1 TFVTNGARAKYAFP
15 LGERHL
21 LTVGAEAW
29 RMKADPERYMDNN
42 PPLFDNNMRND
53 PFDRGSIDST
63 GLFVQD
69 EFELGR
75 TRFVA
80 GARFDRVEGDARQK
94 GVGPAA
100 QTSGLSHSDTNVSW
114 SIGATHP
121 LAESLNLYA
130 NVGRAYRAA
139 DMRERFEDS
148 ARGDGYYHVG
158 NPQLKPERSTSVE
171 IGLKGRNDRL
181 DYRAAAFHTRI
192 DDYIAGRVTGE
203 ISAAN
208 GLPIKRTGNLDE
220 IVVYGLEGAASMP
233 VGIFVADAAF
243 TWLRG
248 ENRQDDE
255 ALYQMPPAELRLGIG
270 QPAAQGFYWR
280 TQLRAVARQDRIA
293 TRFSAGTENETAGFA
308 TADAQL
314 GWRFGR
320 LGGLSAASIDVRFLN
335 IFDRQYHEHL
345 TDGISG
351 RELPAPG
358 RGVLISFSAEL

>member
-1 TFVTNGARAKYAFP
+1 
-15 LGERHL
+15 
-21 LTVGAEAW
+21 
-29 RMKADPERYMDNN
+29 MKADPERYIDNN
-42 PPLFDNNMRND
+42 PPRFDNDLRND
-53 PFDRGSIDST
+53 PFDRGSIDAT

-80 GARFDRVEGDARQK
+80 GARFDRVEGDASRK

-100 QTSGLSHSDTNVSW
+100 QTSGLSHSDTDLSW
-114 SIGATHP
+114 SIGAIHP
-121 LAESLNLYA
+121 LGDSLNLYA
-130 NVGRAYRAA
+130 NLGRAYRAA

-148 ARGDGYYHVG
+148 ARGDGFYHVG
-158 NPQLKPERSTSVE
+158 NPQLQPERSTSVE
-171 IGLKGRNDRL
+171 IGVKGRSRKV
-181 DYRAAAFHTRI
+181 DYRAAVFHTRI

-203 ISAAN
+203 VNAAN

-220 IVVYGLEGAASMP
+220 VVIRGVEGALSMP
-233 VGIFVADAAF
+233 VGPFVADAAF

-255 ALYQMPPAELRLGIG
+255 PLYQMPPAELRLGIG

-280 TQLRAVARQDRIA
+280 TQLRAVARQDRVA
-293 TRFSAGTENETAGFA
+293 TRFSGGTENETAGFA
-308 TADAQL
+308 TADARF

-320 LGGLSAASIDVRFLN
+320 VGGLSAASIDLRFLN
-335 IFDRQYHEHL
+335 LFDRQYHEHL

-358 RGVLISFSAEL
+358 RGVLIGFSAEL